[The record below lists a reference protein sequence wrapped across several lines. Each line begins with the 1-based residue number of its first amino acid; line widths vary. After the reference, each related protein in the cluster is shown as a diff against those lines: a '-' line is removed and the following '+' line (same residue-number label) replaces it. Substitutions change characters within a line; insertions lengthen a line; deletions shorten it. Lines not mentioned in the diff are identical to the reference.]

1 MAGIGGLTQYLYGGS
16 NYGSGGLAQYLGNA
30 SSGGG
35 TPSLASILSSSG
47 GGSAS
52 SSSSSSS
59 SDAASSGYQFPTDSQ
74 GQPVVATLSDI
85 SLATKPS
92 DKLTI
97 AGQVAEAIRMQS
109 DCSVRGG
116 SANRLSDM
124 TSQTQSLLAAVNS
137 VVGALATTNGSVAA
151 GKADPAITPYQSTLS
166 TVLGRVASVVA
177 NLQVLTSKASATVAA
192 QTKASLAS
200 LSSEASG
207 IATKAGLNWPAMTKT
222 ATKALTTGTASV
234 SAPRLIDYRA

>member
-16 NYGSGGLAQYLGNA
+16 SYGSSGLFQNSSNA

-35 TPSLASILSSSG
+35 TPSLASILSQGSG
-47 GGSAS
+47 G
-52 SSSSSSS
+52 SSSS
-59 SDAASSGYQFPTDSQ
+59 SDTTSSGYQFPTDSQ

-85 SLATKPS
+85 SLATKPG

-116 SANRLSDM
+116 SANRLTDM
-124 TSQTQSLLAAVNS
+124 TSQTKSLLDAINT
-137 VVGALATTNGSVAA
+137 VVGALATTDGSVAA
-151 GKADPAITPYQSTLS
+151 GKADPAVTPYQSSLS

-177 NLQVLTSKASATVAA
+177 NLQVLTSKASASVAG
-192 QTKASLAS
+192 QTKSTLAS

-207 IATKAGLNWPAMTKT
+207 IAVRAGLDWSAISKK
-222 ATKALTTGTASV
+222 ATKALSTGAASV
-234 SAPRLIDYRA
+234 SAPRLIDYLA